1 MTIPF
6 ARVTLL
12 KKAGIQIHSYTAE
25 PFRFSPP
32 EAVAWQS
39 RVIEWRYTASLPKLN
54 TDRRK
59 LKQVLDNLIG
69 NAIKFTEQGTATV
82 AARAVHGAECGSE
95 LSVVSAKPPALEFTV
110 SDTGVGIPGE
120 KLGQIFDKFS
130 QVDSSCTRRFGGV
143 GLGLYIAKKF
153 TDLLGGRLTVARTE
167 GVGSTFTVTI
177 PCEPNAA
184 KR

>member
-1 MTIPF
+1 M
-6 ARVTLL
+6 
-12 KKAGIQIHSYTAE
+12 
-25 PFRFSPP
+25 
-32 EAVAWQS
+32 
-39 RVIEWRYTASLPKLN
+39 PKLN

-59 LKQVLDNLIG
+59 LKQILDNLIA

-95 LSVVSAKPPALEFTV
+95 PLALTAKLPALEFTV
-110 SDTGVGIPGE
+110 SDTGVGIPRE
-120 KLGQIFDKFS
+120 KLDQIFDKFY
-130 QVDSSCTRRFGGV
+130 QVDSSGTRRFGGV

-153 TDLLGGRLTVARTE
+153 TDLLGGRLTVASTE